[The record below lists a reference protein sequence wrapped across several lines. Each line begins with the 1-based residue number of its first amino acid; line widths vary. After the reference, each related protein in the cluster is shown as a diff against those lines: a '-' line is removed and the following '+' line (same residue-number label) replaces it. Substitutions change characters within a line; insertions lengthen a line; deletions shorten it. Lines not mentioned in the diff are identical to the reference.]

1 MTNTPNYNLLL
12 AEGTDLVN
20 YLTQTNPNFSN
31 LDTILKAISDL
42 TTTPATEVT
51 TGTAH
56 AITKSLPDATVIK
69 FTATSNWQTGD
80 TMTLDG
86 SPVTPL
92 KTDGT
97 TLKTGDYII
106 GSAVLMIQDGARL
119 TVLVA
124 SSPDA
129 GDINYDN
136 TVSGLASNKVQGAI
150 DENAA
155 AINTINSNLPFYK
168 FWFNSSPGND
178 FAGQQIGV
186 SGLSNY
192 SYIEVVYRRYKG
204 NNMFVTTG
212 LVPVDDGYGCETVAV
227 ANAMIYTREFTMSKT
242 NETITFTGCD
252 RVGTYAD
259 NTGTTVQNSSLI
271 PFMIIGHKN

>member
-1 MTNTPNYNLLL
+1 MTNTTNYNLLL

-20 YLTQTNPNFSN
+20 YLTQTNPNFST
-31 LDTILKAISDL
+31 LDTVIKGVSDL
-42 TTTPATEVT
+42 TVTPATEVT

-56 AITKSLPDATVIK
+56 AISKTLTDATVIK
-69 FTATSNWQTGD
+69 FTATSNWLTGD

-106 GSAVLMIQDGARL
+106 GSAVLMIQDGTRV

-136 TVSGLASNKVQGAI
+136 TVSGLTSNKVQGAI

-155 AINTINSNLPFYK
+155 AINSINSNLSPDYFGVNAGMD
-168 FWFNSSPGND
+168 FTISSQTCFRIGKLCILQFTWDGTLTTAGDVIASVPND
-178 FAGQQIGV
+178 HLPDINAPLTVFRGSCGYFKNGV
-186 SGLSNY
+186 AVGTGVIALN
-192 SYIEVVYRRYKG
+192 K
-204 NNMFVTTG
+204 TTG
-212 LVPVDDGYGCETVAV
+212 QITQGFT
-227 ANAMIYTREFTMSKT
+227 ANPANVNSGRA
-242 NETITFTGCD
+242 TIM
-252 RVGTYAD
+252 YSMA
-259 NTGTTVQNSSLI
+259 
-271 PFMIIGHKN
+271 

>member
-1 MTNTPNYNLLL
+1 MTNTTNYNLLL

-31 LDTILKAISDL
+31 LDSIIKGVSDL

-56 AITKSLPDATVIK
+56 AISKSLPDATVIK

-86 SPVTPL
+86 NPVTPL

-106 GSAVLMIQDGARL
+106 GSAVLMIQDGTRL

-136 TVSGLASNKVQGAI
+136 TVSGLTANKVQGAV
-150 DENAA
+150 DELAGEV
-155 AINTINSNLPFYK
+155 NTINSNLTGKVVVEIKTYA
-168 FWFNSSPGND
+168 NSS
-178 FAGQQIGV
+178 
-186 SGLSNY
+186 
-192 SYIEVVYRRYKG
+192 
-204 NNMFVTTG
+204 
-212 LVPVDDGYGCETVAV
+212 
-227 ANAMIYTREFTMSKT
+227 
-242 NETITFTGCD
+242 
-252 RVGTYAD
+252 AD
-259 NTGTTVQNSSLI
+259 S
-271 PFMIIGHKN
+271 

>member
-31 LDTILKAISDL
+31 LDTIIKGVSDL
-42 TTTPATEVT
+42 TITPATEVT

-56 AITKSLPDATVIK
+56 AISRSLTDCSVIR
-69 FTATSNWQTGD
+69 FTATSNWLTGD

-86 SPVTPL
+86 TPVTPL

-106 GSAVLMIQDGARL
+106 GSAVLMIQDGTRL

-129 GDINYDN
+129 SDINYDN
-136 TVSGLASNKVQGAI
+136 TLSGLTSNKVQGAV
-150 DENAA
+150 DELAA
-155 AINTINSNLPFYK
+155 DVDTINSNLSKNNIGTAIDISGYDSNNKYTIPSDGYVYITIHTGTGIVSAVIEGS
-168 FWFNSSPGND
+168 NGLNNTVISV
-178 FAGQQIGV
+178 QQTYDAKSLYVRKGMKVYV
-186 SGLSNY
+186 SGS
-192 SYIEVVYRRYKG
+192 G
-204 NNMFVTTG
+204 
-212 LVPVDDGYGCETVAV
+212 
-227 ANAMIYTREFTMSKT
+227 
-242 NETITFTGCD
+242 TF
-252 RVGTYAD
+252 RS
-259 NTGTTVQNSSLI
+259 QFK
-271 PFMIIGHKN
+271 PFE

>member
-1 MTNTPNYNLLL
+1 MTNTTNYNLLL

-31 LDTILKAISDL
+31 LDTIIKGVSDL
-42 TTTPATEVT
+42 TVTPATEVA

-56 AITKSLPDATVIK
+56 AISKTLADATVIK

-86 SPVTPL
+86 TPVTPL

-106 GSAVLMIQDGARL
+106 GSAVLMIQDGTRL

-129 GDINYDN
+129 SDINYTNDG
-136 TVSGLASNKVQGAI
+136 THTWLTANKVEGAI
-150 DENAA
+150 NEAA
-155 AINTINSNLPFYK
+155 SEIDTINSNLSDVRPIGASHLAGTT
-168 FWFNSSPGND
+168 SSDGILNLTTDGKPIIYAIDSNNNGICLIGRSGNIHWVKVVNY
-178 FAGQQIGV
+178 A
-186 SGLSNY
+186 LSPVAN
-192 SYIEVVYRRYKG
+192 
-204 NNMFVTTG
+204 T
-212 LVPVDDGYGCETVAV
+212 PVD
-227 ANAMIYTREFTMSKT
+227 IYYYYLEPS
-242 NETITFTGCD
+242 I
-252 RVGTYAD
+252 
-259 NTGTTVQNSSLI
+259 Q
-271 PFMIIGHKN
+271 

>member
-1 MTNTPNYNLLL
+1 MTNTTNYNLLL

-20 YLTQTNPNFSN
+20 YLTQTNPNFSD
-31 LDTILKAISDL
+31 LDTIIKGVSDL
-42 TTTPATEVT
+42 TVTPATETT

-56 AITKSLPDATVIK
+56 AISKTLSDATVIK

-86 SPVTPL
+86 TPVTPL

-106 GSAVLMIQDGARL
+106 GSAVLMIQDGTRL

-136 TVSGLASNKVQGAI
+136 TVSGLTANKVQGAI

-155 AINTINSNLPFYK
+155 AIDTINSNLPVVVSDTLASAVDTEVVIPFPTGFTFDDTIVLNAMAK
-168 FWFNSSPGND
+168 T
-178 FAGQQIGV
+178 
-186 SGLSNY
+186 SGL
-192 SYIEVVYRRYKG
+192 YIMPI
-204 NNMFVTTG
+204 NNGTQRF
-212 LVPVDDGYGCETVAV
+212 D
-227 ANAMIYTREFTMSKT
+227 IYI
-242 NETITFTGCD
+242 N
-252 RVGTYAD
+252 
-259 NTGTTVQNSSLI
+259 NTGIHVTPKVPALVSCPVYVVLSKLS
-271 PFMIIGHKN
+271 

>member
-1 MTNTPNYNLLL
+1 MTNTTNYNLLL

-31 LDTILKAISDL
+31 LDSIIKGVSDL

-56 AITKSLPDATVIK
+56 AISKSLPDATVIK

-86 SPVTPL
+86 NPVTPL

-106 GSAVLMIQDGARL
+106 GSAVLMIQDGTRL

-136 TVSGLASNKVQGAI
+136 TVSGLTANKVQGAI

-155 AINTINSNLPFYK
+155 AITTINSNLAAQVITPSTGPFVIIDRAFVVKYGK
-168 FWFNSSPGND
+168 TVTVNIMWHPSSTITGSSILFGDLPIPNSSGSFYFDCSYDAGNAQCVMAND
-178 FAGQQIGV
+178 GKIYDDYSTLETGKIYKINLSYV
-186 SGLSNY
+186 S
-192 SYIEVVYRRYKG
+192 
-204 NNMFVTTG
+204 
-212 LVPVDDGYGCETVAV
+212 A
-227 ANAMIYTREFTMSKT
+227 
-242 NETITFTGCD
+242 
-252 RVGTYAD
+252 
-259 NTGTTVQNSSLI
+259 
-271 PFMIIGHKN
+271 

>member
-1 MTNTPNYNLLL
+1 MTNTTNYNLLL

-31 LDTILKAISDL
+31 LDTIIKGVSDL

-56 AITKSLPDATVIK
+56 AISKSLPDATVIK

-86 SPVTPL
+86 NPVTPL

-106 GSAVLMIQDGARL
+106 GSAVLMIQDGTRL

-129 GDINYDN
+129 GDINYTNDG
-136 TVSGLASNKVQGAI
+136 THAWLTANKVEGAI
-150 DENAA
+150 NEAA
-155 AINTINSNLPFYK
+155 SEIDAINSNLSQEFTRVAVLNIEDSYTFPSGYK
-168 FWFNSSPGND
+168 YMFLTTQDTSSNTYTSILPLSVPD
-178 FAGQQIGV
+178 IGALSI
-186 SGLSNY
+186 SG
-192 SYIEVVYRRYKG
+192 VRDG
-204 NNMFVTTG
+204 NNALAYCVWTK
-212 LVPVDDGYGCETVAV
+212 
-227 ANAMIYTREFTMSKT
+227 NTRTLKYKRGADVL
-242 NETITFTGCD
+242 N
-252 RVGTYAD
+252 VYA
-259 NTGTTVQNSSLI
+259 
-271 PFMIIGHKN
+271 K

>member
-1 MTNTPNYNLLL
+1 MTNTTNYNLIL

-31 LDTILKAISDL
+31 LDSIIKGVSDL
-42 TTTPATEVT
+42 TVTPATEVA

-56 AITKSLPDATVIK
+56 AISKNLPDATVIK
-69 FTATSNWQTGD
+69 FTATSNWLTGD

-86 SPVTPL
+86 NPVTPL

-106 GSAVLMIQDGARL
+106 GSAVLMIQDGTRL

-129 GDINYDN
+129 SDINYDN
-136 TVSGLASNKVQGAI
+136 SISGLASNKVQGAI

-155 AINTINSNLPFYK
+155 AIDNINSKLTIQSDSNVGNIHIQCVKYGRVCTVSFENSDIITADAGDPIVTLPSQYWPNYAVSFVDPINTNRRITIN
-168 FWFNSSPGND
+168 NSGIIRS
-178 FAGQQIGV
+178 
-186 SGLSNY
+186 
-192 SYIEVVYRRYKG
+192 
-204 NNMFVTTG
+204 
-212 LVPVDDGYGCETVAV
+212 TVAISG
-227 ANAMIYTREFTMSKT
+227 ASIRGYATYITRS
-242 NETITFTGCD
+242 
-252 RVGTYAD
+252 
-259 NTGTTVQNSSLI
+259 
-271 PFMIIGHKN
+271 

>member
-1 MTNTPNYNLLL
+1 MQYTTNYNFNLP
-12 AEGTDLVN
+12 EGSDLWN

-31 LDTILKAISDL
+31 LDSIIKGVSDL
-42 TTTPATEVT
+42 TVTPATEVT

-56 AITKSLPDATVIK
+56 AISKTLADATVIK

-86 SPVTPL
+86 NPVTPL

-106 GSAVLMIQDGARL
+106 GSAVLMIQDGTRL

-136 TVSGLASNKVQGAI
+136 TVSGLTANKVQGAV
-150 DENAA
+150 DELAA
-155 AINTINSNLPFYK
+155 DVNTINSNF
-168 FWFNSSPGND
+168 
-178 FAGQQIGV
+178 
-186 SGLSNY
+186 SGLRDVSLSSDFSRDGDTWTAPY
-192 SYIEVVYRRYKG
+192 DG
-204 NNMFVTTG
+204 FVW
-212 LVPVDDGYGCETVAV
+212 
-227 ANAMIYTREFTMSKT
+227 IYTNESISGTGYIYFIEGATPLANICVTNGSGGLTYTSFAPVQKNHNYKLVIGGFTWASVAYY
-242 NETITFTGCD
+242 TFHQ
-252 RVGTYAD
+252 A
-259 NTGTTVQNSSLI
+259 
-271 PFMIIGHKN
+271 

>member
-1 MTNTPNYNLLL
+1 MTNTTNYNLLL

-31 LDTILKAISDL
+31 LDSIIKGVSDL

-56 AITKSLPDATVIK
+56 AISKSLPDATVIK

-86 SPVTPL
+86 NPVTPL

-106 GSAVLMIQDGARL
+106 GSAVLMIQDGTRL

-136 TVSGLASNKVQGAI
+136 TVSGLTANKVQGAI

-155 AINTINSNLPFYK
+155 AINTINSNLSGKISKGVDVYGFPTATTFAVEFK
-168 FWFNSSPGND
+168 GIFDSTPANNARIVIMRSSDTPT
-178 FAGQQIGV
+178 IYGV
-186 SGLSNY
+186 FVRGESSVATVFGLTDNGKMTG
-192 SYIEVVYRRYKG
+192 YI
-204 NNMFVTTG
+204 TT
-212 LVPVDDGYGCETVAV
+212 DSAQ
-227 ANAMIYTREFTMSKT
+227 
-242 NETITFTGCD
+242 TITKIDSF
-252 RVGTYAD
+252 
-259 NTGTTVQNSSLI
+259 N
-271 PFMIIGHKN
+271 

>member
-31 LDTILKAISDL
+31 LDTIIKGVSDL
-42 TTTPATEVT
+42 TVTPATEVT

-56 AITKSLPDATVIK
+56 AISKTLADATVIK

-97 TLKTGDYII
+97 TLKTGDYLI
-106 GSAVLMIQDGARL
+106 GSAVLMIQDGTRL

-136 TVSGLASNKVQGAI
+136 TVSGLTANKVQGAI

-155 AINTINSNLPFYK
+155 SIDTINSNLAQRANIKSASFTETTTPYATIPFSSLTGSSGHVVAVCCGTALIFSVPYSNTYGK
-168 FWFNSSPGND
+168 FFKLSGSTFVEATNEN
-178 FAGQQIGV
+178 V
-186 SGLSNY
+186 SG
-192 SYIEVVYRRYKG
+192 VVYY
-204 NNMFVTTG
+204 TT
-212 LVPVDDGYGCETVAV
+212 D
-227 ANAMIYTREFTMSKT
+227 
-242 NETITFTGCD
+242 
-252 RVGTYAD
+252 
-259 NTGTTVQNSSLI
+259 
-271 PFMIIGHKN
+271 

>member
-20 YLTQTNPNFSN
+20 YLTQTNPNFST
-31 LDTILKAISDL
+31 LDTIIKGVSDL
-42 TTTPATEVT
+42 TVTPATEVT

-56 AITKSLPDATVIK
+56 AISRSLADATVIK

-86 SPVTPL
+86 NPVTPL

-106 GSAVLMIQDGARL
+106 GSAVLMIQDGTRL

-136 TVSGLASNKVQGAI
+136 TVSGLTANKVQGAI

-155 AINTINSNLPFYK
+155 AINTINSNLSATEFGATVALANSIYTVASPYTFPSDGYVIVYSPTNAYRIIIHDSS
-168 FWFNSSPGND
+168 NSS
-178 FAGQQIGV
+178 AT
-186 SGLSNY
+186 S
-192 SYIEVVYRRYKG
+192 RYFSVG
-204 NNMFVTTG
+204 TVTTPNDSIISVFVRKG
-212 LVPVDDGYGCETVAV
+212 MTAYNTYNVIPTGAS
-227 ANAMIYTREFTMSKT
+227 ANFYPLT
-242 NETITFTGCD
+242 
-252 RVGTYAD
+252 
-259 NTGTTVQNSSLI
+259 
-271 PFMIIGHKN
+271 

>member
-1 MTNTPNYNLLL
+1 MTNTTNYNLLL

-20 YLTQTNPNFSN
+20 YLTQTNPNFST
-31 LDTILKAISDL
+31 LDTVIKGVSDL
-42 TTTPATEVT
+42 TVTPATEVT

-56 AITKSLPDATVIK
+56 AISKTLADATVIK

-106 GSAVLMIQDGARL
+106 GSTVLMLQDGTRL
-119 TVLVA
+119 TVMVA

-136 TVSGLASNKVQGAI
+136 TVSGLASNKVQGAV
-150 DENAA
+150 DELAGEV
-155 AINTINSNLPFYK
+155 NTINSNLITKTTGKILQKGQTYRYTFTGVGSANTSGNTVGLFGVGFYVA
-168 FWFNSSPGND
+168 SD
-178 FAGQQIGV
+178 
-186 SGLSNY
+186 
-192 SYIEVVYRRYKG
+192 
-204 NNMFVTTG
+204 VTTITADTVFG
-212 LVPVDDGYGCETVAV
+212 GGVVSAAGGSVLPLGTVTPVIGSNNELSFSITGS
-227 ANAMIYTREFTMSKT
+227 FTSRALYYAT
-242 NETITFTGCD
+242 IDITFT
-252 RVGTYAD
+252 
-259 NTGTTVQNSSLI
+259 
-271 PFMIIGHKN
+271 IG